1 MELKVAERL
10 MLMSLLAP
18 IEGDITAL
26 RLVRS
31 LQGQLGFNE
40 EETAALAFKQV
51 VKYICMACGQ
61 QYPEPEEGALESCP
75 ACKGALRAQPAGQ
88 IRWQGGADVPVEI
101 EIGPAAKAIIANQ
114 LKKASATKSLSLQQ
128 LDLYEKF
135 VEEEETPPS
144 E

>member
-10 MLMSLLAP
+10 MLMNLLAP

-31 LQGQLGFNE
+31 LQVNLGFNE
-40 EETAALAFKQV
+40 EETATLEFNQETPGRVAWKQ
-51 VKYICMACGQ
+51 
-61 QYPEPEEGALESCP
+61 E
-75 ACKGALRAQPAGQ
+75 
-88 IRWQGGADVPVEI
+88 ADVPTEI
-101 EIGPAAKAIIANQ
+101 EIGPAAKAIIATQ

-135 VEEEETPPS
+135 VEDDKEAPVE
-144 E
+144 